1 MNHISLF
8 LICILAIEVIQ
19 RLRFSFFLKSIIVD
33 IEKTLKIASN
43 SNISDH
49 WKEKFIPAYSIK
61 IIKSSLRIIL
71 ILLLIFLML
80 VITEIFLDN
89 FIDFLISY
97 LGLVESILFVF
108 GYFYFKKIVVR

>member
-8 LICILAIEVIQ
+8 LICILAIEVLH
-19 RLRFSFFLKSIIVD
+19 RLRFSFFLKSIIAD
-33 IEKTLKIASN
+33 IEKTIKIASS

-49 WKEKFIPAYSIK
+49 WKEKFIPAYSLK

-80 VITEIFLDN
+80 AITEIFLHN

-97 LGLVESILFVF
+97 LGLVESIFFAF
-108 GYFYFKKIVVR
+108 GYFYFRKIVVR

>member
-8 LICILAIEVIQ
+8 LICILAIEVLL
-19 RLRFSFFLKSIIVD
+19 RLRFSFFLKSMIGD
-33 IEKTLKIASN
+33 IEKTINIASN
-43 SNISDH
+43 PNISDH
-49 WKEKFIPAYSIK
+49 WKEKFIPAYSLK

-80 VITEIFLDN
+80 AITEIFLQN

-97 LGLVESILFVF
+97 LGLVESIFFAF
-108 GYFYFKKIVVR
+108 GYFYLRQIVVR